1 MSSLTLKS
9 LGYNT
14 LEKSVTVSMRSQLWL
29 STIKNKNPTIKT
41 QQCSF
46 CNEFVQNDEKIIL
59 MLSLWS
65 YIKNL
70 V

>member
-1 MSSLTLKS
+1 MSSLILKS
-9 LGYNT
+9 LGYNK
-14 LEKSVTVSMRSQLWL
+14 LEKSVTVSMKSQLWL

-46 CNEFVQNDEKIIL
+46 CKEYVQNDEKIIL
-59 MLSLWS
+59 MSSLLS

-70 V
+70 F